1 MLKRAEDYAIR
12 QLDLVELLHRQRMI
26 LLAVLAMLPQHSV
39 EVITNLSTLP
49 IHESSNLEYSSGD
62 EMVQAVRMQKVEDL
76 DKFVNKTFDSKSKL
90 DQRLA
95 GLIRRG
101 KIDREFPEMKQSE

>member
-1 MLKRAEDYAIR
+1 
-12 QLDLVELLHRQRMI
+12 MI
-26 LLAVLAMLPQHSV
+26 LLAVLAMLPTHSV

-76 DKFVNKTFDSKSKL
+76 DKIVKKTFESKNKL
-90 DQRLA
+90 D
-95 GLIRRG
+95 
-101 KIDREFPEMKQSE
+101 